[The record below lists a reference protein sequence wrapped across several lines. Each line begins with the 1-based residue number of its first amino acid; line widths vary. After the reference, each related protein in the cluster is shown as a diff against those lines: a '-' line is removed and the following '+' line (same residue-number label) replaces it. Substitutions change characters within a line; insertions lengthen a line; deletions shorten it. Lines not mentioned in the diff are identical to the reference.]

1 MKRCPKC
8 NSSLVK
14 HIQGNPSGD
23 SKMATSAG
31 LGVAGAVIGSFF
43 GPAGVAAG
51 TTVGKYAARAIN
63 GFRENID
70 YYECISC
77 GHTF

>member
-14 HIQGNPSGD
+14 HIVENPSQD
-23 SKMATSAG
+23 SKTATTAG
-31 LGVAGAVIGSFF
+31 LGVAGAVIGSIF

-51 TTVGKYAARAIN
+51 VTVGKYTARAIN
-63 GFRENID
+63 GIREID
-70 YYECISC
+70 YYECTSC